1 MQEQNSEKIVSL
13 SVRATKM
20 TARVLKAVIGEYLKH
35 QKNKQPKVY
44 KGKQSV
50 KHLVQNSKDK
60 LVNIEIT
67 DQNIKVFNKTARKY
81 GIDYSLKK
89 DSSADPPMYLIFFKV
104 KDADVMTA
112 AFGDFMKKSMEKE
125 KKPSVK
131 ARLKTLGQQVAVKAQ
146 ERKREKSKAREAEL

>member
-1 MQEQNSEKIVSL
+1 M
-13 SVRATKM
+13 
-20 TARVLKAVIGEYLKH
+20 KH

-50 KHLVQNSKDK
+50 KHLVRNSKDK

-89 DSSADPPMYLIFFKV
+89 DSSADSPMYLIFFKA

-146 ERKREKSKAREAEL
+146 ERKREKSKTREAEL